1 MQAALEGGAATS
13 RPANLDGCG
22 GGVLLSWVAA

>member
-13 RPANLDGCG
+13 RPANLDASE
-22 GGVLLSWVAA
+22 GGVLLSCVPA